1 MRMAAAHARP
11 ATRRHAWLAAA
22 MTAPMAM
29 MPAVLVWQESAVA
42 GGGRLAAWAGAGVA
56 ALAMAGTVAG
66 IDALLQRR
74 DA

>member
-1 MRMAAAHARP
+1 MTAAAPQGRP
-11 ATRRHAWLAAA
+11 AARRRAWLAAA

-29 MPAVLVWQESAVA
+29 MPAVLVWQEAAVA
-42 GGGRLAAWAGAGVA
+42 GGSRLAAWAGAGVA

-66 IDALLQRR
+66 IDALLQQR